1 MYNTYNIETDV
12 FNTLKFT
19 PLFNK
24 FTYVFMC
31 IHADNLKEL
40 RVVFLKVKLI
50 ARVGFIQPF
59 VEFRVYFKTEKWFHE
74 PMPFLHIF
82 P

>member
-1 MYNTYNIETDV
+1 MYNTFNVKTDV
-12 FNTLKFT
+12 FNALQFT
-19 PLFNK
+19 SLFYE
-24 FTYVFMC
+24 FAYVFMF
-31 IHADNLKEL
+31 IHTDDLKEL

-59 VEFRVYFKTEKWFHE
+59 VEFGVYFKTEEWFHE
-74 PMPFLHIF
+74 HMPFLHVF

>member
-1 MYNTYNIETDV
+1 MYNTCNVEADV

-19 PLFNK
+19 SLFYE
-24 FTYVFMC
+24 FAYVFMF
-31 IHADNLKEL
+31 IHTDDLKEF

-59 VEFRVYFKTEKWFHE
+59 VEF
-74 PMPFLHIF
+74 
-82 P
+82 